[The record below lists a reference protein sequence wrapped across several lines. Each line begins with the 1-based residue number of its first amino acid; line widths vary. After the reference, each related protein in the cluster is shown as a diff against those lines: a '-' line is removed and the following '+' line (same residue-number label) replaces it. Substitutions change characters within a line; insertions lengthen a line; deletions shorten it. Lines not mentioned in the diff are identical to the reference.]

1 MTQPFY
7 VAPEQVMKDRAD
19 YARKGIARGRSLI
32 GMSCD
37 EAILIC
43 AENPSRLLRKIYE
56 IYDRI
61 AFAGVGKYNEF
72 DQLRIAGVR
81 SADLKGY
88 AYSREDVDG
97 RSLANGYAQSLG
109 NVFTHE
115 MKPME
120 VEILIAEVSNG
131 PDDDRLF
138 HILYDGTLIDE
149 ASFTVLGGDAE
160 AVRNRVASEF
170 EATPSL
176 ADGAE
181 RRIYGIENE
190 YGVTCTLARCAST
203 QPRRGRRYLFRRVV
217 SWGRSVQRVP
227 GQRRAAVPRRRLA
240 PRVRHARVRLVV
252 RPGRSR
258 QGGGADPRAAPRRR
272 PSSASARRA
281 SAARL
286 PVQATTPTRPATP
299 TAATRTT
306 SPAVRRT
313 WLDYTEVLI
322 PFLVSRQIYAGA
334 GKVLQ
339 TARGTTFCRSSQRAE
354 HIWEGVSSP
363 PPAAVRSSTP
373 ATSPTPT
380 PSATDGSTSSSAT
393 RT

>member
-176 ADGAE
+176 ADGL
-181 RRIYGIENE
+181 R
-190 YGVTCTLARCAST
+190 LAALALAGPDRSLSAGDLEVAVLD
-203 QPRRGRRYLFRRVV
+203 RNVEHRAFRRLTVDEVAELLGGEVGV
-217 SWGRSVQRVP
+217 SDQSDSGNGASDVEEIP
-227 GQRRAAVPRRRLA
+227 LAATVT
-240 PRVRHARVRLVV
+240 
-252 RPGRSR
+252 SDT
-258 QGGGADPRAAPRRR
+258 GATDLSTAETD
-272 PSSASARRA
+272 ASAEA
-281 SAARL
+281 ENDDEKAPEADS
-286 PVQATTPTRPATP
+286 
-299 TAATRTT
+299 
-306 SPAVRRT
+306 
-313 WLDYTEVLI
+313 DD
-322 PFLVSRQIYAGA
+322 
-334 GKVLQ
+334 
-339 TARGTTFCRSSQRAE
+339 GT
-354 HIWEGVSSP
+354 
-363 PPAAVRSSTP
+363 
-373 ATSPTPT
+373 
-380 PSATDGSTSSSAT
+380 
-393 RT
+393 